1 VAAGFFASGRRRF
14 ASGLRLSR
22 PPGDAGVARK
32 EGPLPMKSLF
42 RSATFLLLDMASTF
56 FYLAV
61 YLTTKSI
68 PVAAVAGIG
77 LGIAQLVWER
87 WRGKPIDA
95 MQWMSLFL
103 VVASAMA
110 TVLTHDPRF
119 VMLKA
124 SAIYVIIG
132 VVMLKPGWMN
142 RYLPPEA
149 IEIVPDLGYVFG
161 FVWAGLMFLSA
172 VVNIVAA
179 LNLSVLAWTGFMST
193 YALATKL
200 GLFLIQ
206 YTVMRTIGVRRRRGA
221 GGARALGA
229 EA

>member
-1 VAAGFFASGRRRF
+1 
-14 ASGLRLSR
+14 
-22 PPGDAGVARK
+22 
-32 EGPLPMKSLF
+32 MKSLF

-68 PVAAVAGIG
+68 PIAAVAGIG
-77 LGIAQLVWER
+77 LGIAQVVWER
-87 WRGKPIDA
+87 SRGKPIET

-103 VVASAMA
+103 VVASAVA

-142 RYLPPEA
+142 RYLPKEA
-149 IEIVPDLGYVFG
+149 IEIVPDIAFVFG
-161 FVWAGLMFLSA
+161 FIWAGLMFLSA
-172 VVNIVAA
+172 IVNVVAA
-179 LNLSVLAWTGFMST
+179 MQLSVLAWTGFMST

-200 GLFLIQ
+200 GLFGIQ
-206 YTVMRTIGVRRRRGA
+206 YTTMRFIALRRRRAAGA
-221 GGARALGA
+221 PADALA
-229 EA
+229 AQA